1 MEEDKELEGLILK
14 YTAALKTLETQISI
28 LLQDYEHKNNYNPVE
43 HIKSRIKSYD
53 SATKKLISRGYELT
67 TKNIEDHVHDMV
79 GLRIVC
85 SFLSDVYEIVKIIE
99 DSDQITIR
107 DKKDYITNPKDTG
120 YYSYHLLVYVPVYLI
135 DGVTLVEAEI
145 QIRTVAMDFWASLDH
160 KITYK
165 FKGEIP
171 EEIKEGMHK
180 CAEDIHAL
188 DQKMLKL
195 NNEMQIIK
203 DDQEIIWLLKE
214 KIL

>member
-28 LLQDYEHKNNYNPVE
+28 LLQDYEHRNNYNPVE

-67 TKNIEDHVHDMV
+67 TKNIEEHVHDMV

-99 DSDQITIR
+99 NSDQITIR

-203 DDQEIIWLLKE
+203 DDQEII
-214 KIL
+214 